1 MAFSNSSCQLVAEI
15 LTLYQQ
21 VRKALSAATAINYLA
36 SVKDIQQ
43 QLDQLVYQGFLQH
56 TEWRHLQRYPAYL
69 KAIVLRLDKLKH
81 AVQRDQ
87 QAMREMAAFLQQW
100 QQRYARMQQRRQHDE
115 RLHEVRWSIEEL
127 RISLFAQEVKTAYP
141 VSLKRLQ
148 QRWQKLGL

>member
-1 MAFSNSSCQLVAEI
+1 M
-15 LTLYQQ
+15 
-21 VRKALSAATAINYLA
+21 
-36 SVKDIQQ
+36 QQ

-69 KAIVLRLDKLKH
+69 KALSLRLDKLKH
-81 AVQRDQ
+81 AVTRDQ
-87 QAMREMAAFLQQW
+87 QAMREMAVFLQQW
-100 QQRYARMQQRRQHDE
+100 QQRYERMQQRRQPDE
-115 RLHEVRWSIEEL
+115 RLHELRWSIEEL